1 MNKSFIKHNFV
12 ELLWCT
18 LILFLNLK
26 DDDFWFLV
34 PVFCILTMLIL
45 RPSQF
50 LGLLASAIFML
61 ASILLLIAWI
71 SELNEF
77 HTINHPASALFA
89 GGAGILILMLS
100 SAVLL
105 FKKYV
110 KSNFIHTRLLWK

>member
-50 LGLLASAIFML
+50 LGLLVSVVFLL

-77 HTINHPASALFA
+77 HTINRPASALFA
-89 GGAGILILMLS
+89 GGAGILILMLCS
-100 SAVLL
+100 GIILL
-105 FKKYV
+105 KKYL
-110 KSNFIHTRLLWK
+110 KGNFIHARLLWK

>member
-50 LGLLASAIFML
+50 LGLLVSVVFLL

-89 GGAGILILMLS
+89 GGAGILILMLCS
-100 SAVLL
+100 GIILL
-105 FKKYV
+105 KKYLNG
-110 KSNFIHTRLLWK
+110 NFIHARLLWK

>member
-1 MNKSFIKHNFV
+1 MNKSFVKHNFV

-34 PVFCILTMLIL
+34 PVFCILTILIL

-50 LGLLASAIFML
+50 LGLLVSVVFLL

-89 GGAGILILMLS
+89 GGAGILILMLCS
-100 SAVLL
+100 GIILL
-105 FKKYV
+105 KKYL
-110 KSNFIHTRLLWK
+110 KGNFIHARLLWK